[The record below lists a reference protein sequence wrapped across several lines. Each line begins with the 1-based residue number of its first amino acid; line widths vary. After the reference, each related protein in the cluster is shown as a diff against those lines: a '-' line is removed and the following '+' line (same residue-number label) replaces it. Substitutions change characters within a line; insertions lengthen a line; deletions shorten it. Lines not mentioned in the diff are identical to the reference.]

1 MQPETP
7 AGVTPGATS
16 LFQIHDADVVRGD
29 RTILHV
35 DDFRLAEGEHVALL
49 GPNGAGKST
58 FIQLLTREVFP
69 VWRPEAPVRFRGQE
83 RPLLSD
89 IKGALGIVSSTM
101 HEQVRV
107 HLPAVEVVIGGLYG
121 TLGLPLRT
129 EVSEADRTAAMDA
142 LDRLGIA
149 GIAGRDIMTLSAGQ
163 ARRVLVARELV
174 RDPQVLVYDEPCTGL
189 DPEGMYHVRKTMSVL
204 AAEGR
209 SVILVTH
216 YPEDIIPEIGRVLL
230 IKDSAIFADGP
241 KEGYC
246 ATRFS
251 PTSLTC
257 PWPSTSTKAG
267 TPSAPATSPANW

>member
-7 AGVTPGATS
+7 AGVTPDVTPGATS

-149 GIAGRDIMTLSAGQ
+149 ALPGG
-163 ARRVLVARELV
+163 
-174 RDPQVLVYDEPCTGL
+174 
-189 DPEGMYHVRKTMSVL
+189 
-204 AAEGR
+204 
-209 SVILVTH
+209 
-216 YPEDIIPEIGRVLL
+216 
-230 IKDSAIFADGP
+230 
-241 KEGYC
+241 
-246 ATRFS
+246 
-251 PTSLTC
+251 TS
-257 PWPSTSTKAG
+257 
-267 TPSAPATSPANW
+267 

>member
-1 MQPETP
+1 MSLDTNAAGAPATAADTP
-7 AGVTPGATS
+7 
-16 LFQIHDADVVRGD
+16 LFQIHDASVVRGE
-29 RTILHV
+29 RCILHV
-35 DDFRLAEGEHVALL
+35 DDFVLHEGEHVALL

-69 VWRPEAPVRFRGQE
+69 IWREEPPVRFRGAA
-83 RPLLSD
+83 RPLLTD
-89 IKGALGIVSSTM
+89 IKNALGIVSSTM

-107 HLPAVEVVIGGLYG
+107 HLPAVEVVVGGLFG
-121 TLGLPLRT
+121 TLGLPMRGQVT
-129 EVSEADRTAAMDA
+129 DAHRAAAMDA

-149 GIAGRDIMTLSAGQ
+149 GIANQDIMTLSTGQ

-189 DPEGMYHVRKTMSVL
+189 DPEGMYHVRKTMSTL

-230 IKDSAIFADGP
+230 IKDSQVFADGA
-241 KEGYC
+241 KEDLLRDQVLTDLFDVPLAVDEHEGWY
-246 ATRFS
+246 
-251 PTSLTC
+251 SLR
-257 PWPSTSTKAG
+257 G
-267 TPSAPATSPANW
+267 RY